1 VQLVASFITQPEFI
15 MQVSSAVTARIYVGT
30 YGKYNA
36 GSIYGK
42 WLDLEDFSDKD
53 EFYKACAGLHKDE
66 EDPEFMFQD
75 FEGVPASLINESWVS
90 EQVWEMLELD
100 GVEQQAFDDW
110 LSDGNDFDM
119 SAFSDAYQGV
129 WSSEESFAENT
140 AIECGYFDA
149 METAGL
155 SAHYFD
161 MAAFASDLFMDYWR
175 SDKGNVFTR

>member
-1 VQLVASFITQPEFI
+1 

-42 WLDLEDFSDKD
+42 WLDLEDFSDKA
-53 EFYKACAGLHKDE
+53 EFYKACAALHKDE

-75 FEGVPASLINESWVS
+75 FEGIPASLINESWVS

-100 GVEQQAFDDW
+100 GVEQQAIGDW

-119 SAFSDAYQGV
+119 RAFRDAFQGV
-129 WSSEESFAENT
+129 WSDKEAFAENM
-140 AIECGYFDA
+140 AAELGYFEA
-149 METAGL
+149 MERAGM
-155 SAHYFD
+155 SASYFD
-161 MAAFASDLFMDYWR
+161 MVAFANDLFYDYWR
-175 SDKGNVFTR
+175 SDSGNVFTR